1 MAGAH
6 VGDLDPPA
14 TAASVACIAKT
25 DRYIAMNCSRLLI
38 TTLAIVFSLSV
49 RSVRSQEAVE
59 SRPEEPTIELTP
71 TPTEETRAENAPE
84 AAAKETSTKR
94 TKKKAAAEES
104 TRVLQDAMTADEFK
118 AAGLDKLSA
127 EELKNLNA
135 WLQGYRHTAET
146 KAAEK
151 ATAEVKTKAV
161 SESRAKMDSILS
173 RVDGTFTGLT
183 GHTVIKLEDGTIW
196 KQANAD
202 DRYRAQVTDHPPVK
216 VSRGTFG
223 YKMRVV
229 GTAEFYVDPVR

>member
-1 MAGAH
+1 
-6 VGDLDPPA
+6 
-14 TAASVACIAKT
+14 
-25 DRYIAMNCSRLLI
+25 MNCSRLLI
-38 TTLAIVFSLSV
+38 TTLAILLSLSL

-71 TPTEETRAENAPE
+71 TPTEQTTEETRAENAPE
-84 AAAKETSTKR
+84 AAAKEKSTKR
-94 TKKKAAAEES
+94 TNKKAAPEES
-104 TRVLQDAMTADEFK
+104 ARVLQDAMTADEFK

-135 WLQGYRHTAET
+135 WLQGYRQTAET

-151 ATAEVKTKAV
+151 ATAEVKTKVA
-161 SESRAKMDSILS
+161 SESRTKMDSILS

-183 GHTVIKLEDGTIW
+183 GHTIIKLEDGTTW
-196 KQANAD
+196 KQANVD
-202 DRYRAQVTDHPPVK
+202 DRYHAQITDHPPVK

-229 GTAEFYVDPVR
+229 GTPEFYVDPVR